1 MRLIQNT
8 AGWLAIDSAPL
19 DEDVALLVTD
29 GPSEPYTS
37 QQADRGRLGEFE
49 QGNAVGGDAGE
60 VEAVQASPTFPNKED
75 DALLRV
81 EVAVTENKS
90 AWRLMDSAPD
100 EVSRE
105 RPVILLVHSINIS
118 PDPDSPFWLPVVGYR
133 TKQDGW
139 KAVVNDAGL
148 VPIYWTEIPTPLPPK
163 GLPPA

>member
-1 MRLIQNT
+1 MAVARFRPIGRGRGVACDRRSKRAL
-8 AGWLAIDSAPL
+8 SAKASL
-19 DEDVALLVTD
+19 
-29 GPSEPYTS
+29 
-37 QQADRGRLGEFE
+37 QADCGRLGEFE

-60 VEAVQASPTFPNKED
+60 VETVHSSPTCPEKED
-75 DALLRV
+75 DALQPV

-90 AWRLMDSAPD
+90 VWHLMDSAPD

-105 RPVILLVHSINIS
+105 QPVILLVHSINVS
-118 PDPDSPFWLPVVGYR
+118 PERDSPFWLPVIGYR
-133 TKQDGW
+133 TKEDGW

>member
-1 MRLIQNT
+1 
-8 AGWLAIDSAPL
+8 
-19 DEDVALLVTD
+19 
-29 GPSEPYTS
+29 
-37 QQADRGRLGEFE
+37 
-49 QGNAVGGDAGE
+49 
-60 VEAVQASPTFPNKED
+60 
-75 DALLRV
+75 
-81 EVAVTENKS
+81 VTENKS
-90 AWRLMDSAPD
+90 AWHLMDSAPD

-133 TKQDGW
+133 TKQNGW